1 MPTPPAGSS
10 SWGLAARDPEPLWY
24 AARASAPDSGPPTP
38 AEASRSGA
46 GALRPAEAITGC
58 RCGGTL
64 VGLGP
69 EMRRYASAG
78 DGVSPQLLYLPW
90 EFLRRRPRCG
100 PEGRI
105 FESCWARQDFT
116 RRLGGL
122 ATGAFPSSGRETRSV
137 QPMYSHSSGPSC
149 PRLAHTAPGALAGRE
164 RLAVKRT
171 PGPGESCS
179 ISKPVSEPGRAAY
192 RGLSSGP
199 SMRREQGSEVDRLT
213 PCSTKAARSD
223 AE

>member
-10 SWGLAARDPEPLWY
+10 SWGLAAGDPEPLWY

-58 RCGGTL
+58 RCSGTL

-100 PEGRI
+100 LEGRI
-105 FESCWARQDFT
+105 FESCWARQDFAK
-116 RRLGGL
+116 RLGGL
-122 ATGAFPSSGRETRSV
+122 ATGAFPLWVPRHGLHSQAAPDLLVPGVRVWRGRARALSGRWVLLPQRCPSEETMGVRASCWV
-137 QPMYSHSSGPSC
+137 ARWWPSTVLIRC
-149 PRLAHTAPGALAGRE
+149 ALAMS
-164 RLAVKRT
+164 V
-171 PGPGESCS
+171 
-179 ISKPVSEPGRAAY
+179 AA
-192 RGLSSGP
+192 
-199 SMRREQGSEVDRLT
+199 
-213 PCSTKAARSD
+213 
-223 AE
+223 